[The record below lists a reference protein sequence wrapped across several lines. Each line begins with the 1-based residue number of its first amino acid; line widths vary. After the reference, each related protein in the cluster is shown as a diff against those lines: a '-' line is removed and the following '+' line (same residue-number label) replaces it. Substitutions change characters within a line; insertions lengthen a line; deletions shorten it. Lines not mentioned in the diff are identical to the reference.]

1 MPKSSAAKRPSASA
15 KYASED
21 PTKAQVFTTPAIRNV
36 AVGVMEYTTWL
47 DEFSCV

>member
-1 MPKSSAAKRPSASA
+1 MAKSSAARRPSDSA

-21 PTKAQVFTTPAIRNV
+21 PIKAQVFTIPAIRNV